1 MVTQILSV
9 CQSPLTLYI
18 IYFELIKLSTTETM
32 KFYTSSQSII
42 SYAIRRK
49 EASPN
54 VATKLRSF
62 SSNRN
67 ILERLV
73 ESGKSKYA
81 AFGIGADAE
90 SKNGILNPYMKQ
102 GTSVNATT
110 LRYFR
115 EDLFKHPTSFN
126 RFISKTQNIRFAK
139 IDLLEKLADAHI
151 EQLEH
156 NVTAITIDSL
166 NPKPIECR
174 ASPKTLYERWWYEK
188 LLEAIMQK
196 DLKESTVLIGS
207 EGTSKS
213 TFQFWFLYRILQAF
227 HHGKCSMILPMLRTL
242 YSRQLKSATSR
253 DETKVESLI
262 NGHWWDSDSTLG
274 SYLVHWDPKIKY
286 IDVKEDEIV
295 DIDFADR
302 TTKFASSH
310 IYEIFGH
317 VCRVVG

>member
-73 ESGKSKYA
+73 ESVKSKYA
-81 AFGIGADAE
+81 AFGIGDDA
-90 SKNGILNPYMKQ
+90 
-102 GTSVNATT
+102 
-110 LRYFR
+110 LRYFHN
-115 EDLFKHPTSFN
+115 DLFKDSTSFDC
-126 RFISKTQNIRFAK
+126 FISDAQNVRFVK
-139 IDLLEKLADAHI
+139 SDILEKLADAHI

-166 NPKPIECR
+166 DSEPIECN
-174 ASPKTLYERWWYEK
+174 ASPANTLYERWWYEK
-188 LLEAIMQK
+188 LFEAIMQK
-196 DLKESTVLIGS
+196 SVKRSTVLIGT

-213 TFQFWFLYRILQAF
+213 TFQFWFLYRILQAI
-227 HHGKCSMILPMLRTL
+227 HHGKYSMFLPM
-242 YSRQLKSATSR
+242 
-253 DETKVESLI
+253 
-262 NGHWWDSDSTLG
+262 
-274 SYLVHWDPKIKY
+274 
-286 IDVKEDEIV
+286 
-295 DIDFADR
+295 
-302 TTKFASSH
+302 
-310 IYEIFGH
+310 
-317 VCRVVG
+317 